1 MKKILLVQYQPDSTW
16 VNGWWKNESP
26 KNFSE
31 NWLKSLF
38 GLGPYVPA
46 QCMKSWVSLDSTHSR
61 PEFLTYL
68 DFAQH
73 KSLQQFLRQHN
84 SLDLKQQ
91 AVLLAL
97 RGCTGARALS
107 QFLETL

>member
-1 MKKILLVQYQPDSTW
+1 MKKILLVRYQPDSTW
-16 VNGWWKNESP
+16 VNGWWKNEPS

-31 NWLKSLF
+31 NWSKSLF
-38 GLGPYVPA
+38 GIGPYSAA
-46 QCMKSWVSLDSTHSR
+46 QCMKSWISLDSTHSR
-61 PEFLTYL
+61 PELAYW

-107 QFLETL
+107 QFLESL